1 MNRYMVDYLCPACG
15 NTHRVSNDFR
25 LLGDRMEAG
34 SLDDL
39 YPGGDLPSEVVAL
52 LGDLAWCEETAEWVD
67 LDDPAR
73 VFLTPLEQG
82 GGQG

>member
-15 NTHRVSNDFR
+15 NAHRVSNDFR
-25 LLGDRMEAG
+25 LLGERMEAG

-39 YPGGDLPSEVVAL
+39 YPGGDLPPEVVAL

-73 VFLTPLEQG
+73 VFLTPLEEG